1 MPFTKREKQEDETI
15 IFTFLNIYVYCIHN
29 MHTAQHASNMYF
41 RGNGETFCHQLKR
54 VEREYEKIVKN
65 VNWLK
70 QVKWE
75 REHFYAHVEK
85 KCVLYFVGKPGAAG
99 LPVALPATAHSIQR
113 TWQPH
118 TGKSLPWQLWQSQLT
133 NLTAMTEGVYVSDSH
148 DTVNWLTWR
157 LSWQRKLTNSTAL
170 TEGITSVTAM
180 TQSTDSHDTYGRE
193 SLRTWQPWQREF
205 T

>member
-75 REHFYAHVEK
+75 REHFYAHVHK

-99 LPVALPATAHSIQR
+99 LPGVLPATAHSIQQ
-113 TWQPH
+113 TWQPQTQANH
-118 TGKSLPWQLWQSQLT
+118 SR
-133 NLTAMTEGVYVSDSH
+133 DSY
-148 DTVNWLTWR
+148 DR
-157 LSWQRKLTNSTAL
+157 A
-170 TEGITSVTAM
+170 
-180 TQSTDSHDTYGRE
+180 

-205 T
+205 TSVTAMTQSTGSHDVYHGRGS